1 MNYSSYLMREQAH
14 DVISSLD
21 RAAHLQKQRSKV
33 RRLRSLIEIS
43 AFIAAVASYMVALSL
58 VA

>member
-14 DVISSLD
+14 DVVSSLD
-21 RAAHLQKQRSKV
+21 RATRHQKQQLRV